1 MTLPDVQ
8 SLPEGSVTC
17 TFAPDELDLRVRG
30 TDGKEKYLLV
40 RPLHEPIDPAASS
53 FSVKRCA
60 PARRRSPTPEG
71 MRLRAPAPP
80 DTRWSSAP
88 HIAAAL
94 RSNRVLVKLCK
105 ASAGTEW
112 RSVDD
117 SARRDQERKQD
128 KAASN
133 QGKSTA
139 QLLSELYGD
148 ADEEAKKKLEEA
160 WEKGREKREAR

>member
-1 MTLPDVQ
+1 M
-8 SLPEGSVTC
+8 
-17 TFAPDELDLRVRG
+17 
-30 TDGKEKYLLV
+30 
-40 RPLHEPIDPAASS
+40 
-53 FSVKRCA
+53 
-60 PARRRSPTPEG
+60 
-71 MRLRAPAPP
+71 
-80 DTRWSSAP
+80 
-88 HIAAAL
+88 
-94 RSNRVLVKLCK
+94 LVKLCK

-112 RSVDD
+112 GSVDD